1 MCNEI
6 NLEELEAL
14 ANAAGGL
21 KWIACGPSYGEAKP
35 AFLDE
40 VNVDDDEYPEAVCQ
54 YPAGSRS
61 DVSDKMAY
69 IAEANPAT
77 LLSLLDRL
85 KSAEAERDAMAAK
98 LAELEGQE
106 PVATLHNAS
115 GCVGG
120 LSIENHAPDLLEAG
134 MKLYARPVPAEPVNT
149 RLLDVATGE
158 VQHIYAGLCP
168 DAGGGSSSRDP
179 ECPACRAISAAES
192 KQVGPV
198 RLTDEEIKSVL
209 KLTSASGLAARIARL
224 TENAVLERNGLKPIP
239 TAVTVAPRGYSWH
252 GDRLQKDEL
261 GTLTRNPQA
270 KGD

>member
-14 ANAAGGL
+14 ANAAGGV

-54 YPAGSRS
+54 YPAGCRS

-85 KSAEAERDAMAAK
+85 KSAEAERDAMAAR
-98 LAELEGQE
+98 LAELEGQ
-106 PVATLHNAS
+106 
-115 GCVGG
+115 
-120 LSIENHAPDLLEAG
+120 D
-134 MKLYARPVPAEPVNT
+134 
-149 RLLDVATGE
+149 
-158 VQHIYAGLCP
+158 
-168 DAGGGSSSRDP
+168 
-179 ECPACRAISAAES
+179 
-192 KQVGPV
+192 
-198 RLTDEEIKSVL
+198 
-209 KLTSASGLAARIARL
+209 
-224 TENAVLERNGLKPIP
+224 AVLERNGLKPIP
-239 TAVTVAPRGYSWH
+239 TAVTIAPRGYSFH
-252 GDRLQKDEL
+252 GVHLQKDEL
-261 GTLTRNPQA
+261 GTLTRKPQA

>member
-14 ANAAGGL
+14 ANAAGGV

-54 YPAGSRS
+54 YPAGCRS

-85 KSAEAERDAMAAK
+85 KSAEAERDALAAM
-98 LAELEGQE
+98 LSELEGRDWHD
-106 PVATLHNAS
+106 PVAYIDNGTGRPHWCPGAIPNSLPH
-115 GCVGG
+115 GT
-120 LSIENHAPDLLEAG
+120 
-134 MKLYARPVPAEPVNT
+134 KLYARPVPAVQSQDAIDAKRYRALRRGQAWSVIDGIGDDLRGEA
-149 RLLDVATGE
+149 LDAA
-158 VQHIYAGLCP
+158 I
-168 DAGGGSSSRDP
+168 DAS
-179 ECPACRAISAAES
+179 EA
-192 KQVGPV
+192 
-198 RLTDEEIKSVL
+198 
-209 KLTSASGLAARIARL
+209 
-224 TENAVLERNGLKPIP
+224 
-239 TAVTVAPRGYSWH
+239 
-252 GDRLQKDEL
+252 LQIQ
-261 GTLTRNPQA
+261 PQA